1 MIERRSSR
9 VRPGRS
15 RRLASSRDRVARV
28 RREID
33 PDLQRAVI
41 ELRAAVAANVRALA
55 RRRGLSLNRLV
66 DFAGVTRSAFYR
78 ALSGRG
84 TMTVDTIA
92 KLAVALEVAAAR
104 LLETREGAPRAGR
117 HDR

>member
-1 MIERRSSR
+1 
-9 VRPGRS
+9 
-15 RRLASSRDRVARV
+15 VARP

-33 PDLQRAVI
+33 PELQRAVI

-78 ALSGRG
+78 ALAGRG
-84 TMTVDTIA
+84 AMTVDTLA
-92 KLAVALEVAAAR
+92 KLAVALDVGAAK
-104 LLETREGAPRAGR
+104 LLEMRESSPRGR
-117 HDR
+117 R